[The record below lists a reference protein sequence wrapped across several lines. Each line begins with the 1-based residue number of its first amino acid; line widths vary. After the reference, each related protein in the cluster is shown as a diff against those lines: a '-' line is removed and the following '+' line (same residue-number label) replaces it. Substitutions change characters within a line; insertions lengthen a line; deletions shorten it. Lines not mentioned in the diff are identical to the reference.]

1 MIKFWMDYP
10 QIDKE
15 LDCVKS
21 SIIESITSNEKLL
34 NTRLENLVKDGG
46 KMLRPAF
53 VLLASKFG
61 QSEEQQKFYDLAAVI
76 EMLHMATLIH
86 DDIIDDAELR
96 RGKATI
102 QSSFGKDYA
111 VYVGDFLLCQC
122 FIKLSHYS
130 YEADNLKEISKA
142 MSRICLGE
150 IKQYHLRG
158 EKNVGAL
165 DYIKVIAGKTAALFG
180 ISFYVGAREADCD
193 EKLTKLLGRIGFYI
207 GMAFQVMDDLLD
219 YSSDTVTLG
228 KDAQSDL
235 LSGYYTLP
243 LIYALKKDR
252 HGRLGAILAKEDLDQ
267 KDIDEILTLVN
278 EYGGIEKAKHVADKY
293 TKKALTNI
301 DKLPDCESKA
311 IIRDITV
318 KLLKRNY

>member
-1 MIKFWMDYP
+1 MSKIWMDYP
-10 QIDKE
+10 RISEE
-15 LDCVKS
+15 LDYVRS
-21 SIIESITSNEKLL
+21 SMIESITSNEKLL
-34 NTRLENLVKDGG
+34 NTRLESLVKDGG

-53 VLLASKFG
+53 VLLSSKFG
-61 QSEEQQKFYDLAAVI
+61 EPKDQQKFYDLAAVI

-130 YEADNLKEISKA
+130 YEAENLKEISKA

-158 EKNVGAL
+158 KKDIGTF
-165 DYIKVIAGKTAALFG
+165 DYIRVIAGKTAALFA
-180 ISFYVGAREADCD
+180 ISFYVGAREAGCD
-193 EKLTKLLGRIGFYI
+193 EKLTKLLGKIGFYI

-219 YSSDTVTLG
+219 YSGDTATLG

-252 HGRLGAILAKEDLDQ
+252 KGKLKTLLAKEDINQ
-267 KDIDEILTLVN
+267 KDIEEVLTLVKK
-278 EYGGIEKAKHVADKY
+278 YGGIDKAKYVADKY
-293 TKKALTNI
+293 TTKALMNI

-311 IIRDITV
+311 IIREITV
-318 KLLKRNY
+318 KLLTRKY